1 MKPQEIDYLIIGG
14 GPGGTPTAMALASAG
29 KSVMLVEKGAGLG
42 GTCLFEGCIPSKIFR
57 ESARRLR
64 ELKEAGDFGLCLPTL
79 DVTVNWSAVL
89 ERKRAILKRR
99 SEGALQNTGRLPT
112 LNTEFGQ
119 CRLLSSRSAIIEKED
134 GTPQEVHFEKA
145 ILATGS
151 VPFLPPIR
159 GIDHPRVHDSESIL
173 NIDHIPETLLVIGGG
188 PIGVELGQVFNT
200 LGSQVT
206 ILETSPRILGPVDKE
221 LALLL
226 QQRMQQE
233 GIAIHTHCQVTAI
246 LHTGHSE
253 FVEYTD
259 QAGEKQ
265 HSIADTV
272 LMVTGRRPNVEG
284 LGLENTAVK
293 HDPHGIEVDASLQT
307 TEAGIYAVGDVV
319 GQPMFAHWATAQGL
333 ALARHLM
340 DQPVP
345 FPTANTNSAV
355 IFSEPEIGIA
365 GLTEQQAKQAGLD
378 IEVARYDFH
387 NDARAQID
395 GHDNGIL
402 KIIYETSSHKVIGV
416 HALVEGAGE
425 LMGEAAL
432 LVKAGLPIEAIA
444 GAIHPH
450 PTLTESF
457 VMAVRSAMAK
467 AGKPN
472 DHKQK

>member
-1 MKPQEIDYLIIGG
+1 MDTPYDVLVIGG
-14 GPGGTPTAMALASAG
+14 GPGGTPTAMALAQAG
-29 KSVMLVEKGAGLG
+29 KKVLLVEAGAGLG

-64 ELKEAGDFGLCLPTL
+64 ELREASEFGLCLPTQ
-79 DVTVNWSAVL
+79 DVTVNWSTVL

-99 SEGALQNTGRLPT
+99 SEAALKNTGRLPALKT
-112 LNTEFGQ
+112 VFGH
-119 CRLLSSRSAIIEKED
+119 CRLLSSRSASIEKGD
-134 GTPQEVHFEKA
+134 GTTQEIHFEKA
-145 ILATGS
+145 VISTGS
-151 VPFLPPIR
+151 VPFMPPIR
-159 GIDHPRVHDSESIL
+159 GVEHPRVHDSESIL
-173 NIDHIPETLLVIGGG
+173 NIDHIPDKLVIVGGG

-200 LGSQVT
+200 FGSKVT
-206 ILETSPRILGPVDKE
+206 ILETAPRILGPVDEE
-221 LALLL
+221 LVTLL
-226 QQRMQQE
+226 QQTMQQQA
-233 GIAIHTHCQVTAI
+233 IDIHTSCQVQAI
-246 LHTGHSE
+246 VHSGQDV

-293 HDPHGIEVDASLQT
+293 HGQHGVEVDATLQT
-307 TEAGIYAVGDVV
+307 TEAGIYAVGDVT

-340 DQPVP
+340 GQPVP
-345 FPTANTNSAV
+345 FPTVATNSAV

-365 GLTEQQAKQAGLD
+365 GLTEQQAEEAGLD
-378 IEVARYDFH
+378 VTVARYDFH

-395 GHDNGIL
+395 GSDHGLL
-402 KIIYETSSHKVIGV
+402 KIIYQTSDHKVVGV

-425 LMGEAAL
+425 IMGEAAL

-457 VMAVRSAMAK
+457 VMAVRAALAAEAMKRHA
-467 AGKPN
+467 
-472 DHKQK
+472 